1 MARHLG
7 DVMNMATTT
16 HFDVSYFFHV
26 MFLALFSCCILSA
39 LLLSCKPPLLSC
51 ADGAS
56 DNKATSGNTSAAG
69 DCGGAGC
76 GGGCGD

>member
-7 DVMNMATTT
+7 NVITMATTT
-16 HFDVSYFFHV
+16 TQFHVSYLLHV
-26 MFLALFSCCILSA
+26 VFLALFSCCVLSA
-39 LLLSCKPPLLSC
+39 LLLSC

-56 DNKATSGNTSAAG
+56 SDSDLAYSGNIPDA
-69 DCGGAGC
+69 GGAGC